1 MKKDI
6 REAFIYIFLSVLAK
20 KLVNFFSLF
29 GHIYMWIRVASSP
42 KYNWSHIRQFYENVA
57 VVEDQK
63 GNVEQAFFYNDIML
77 KNYSQNL
84 FGFPDETLSSV
95 YGKNKRDNTLTKFG
109 SFWAKLLNKIDK
121 NHVEKSIE
129 EDEGSSKS
137 K

>member
-1 MKKDI
+1 MKKKI
-6 REAFIYIFLSVLAK
+6 RETFIYLFLSILAR

-29 GHIYMWIRVASSP
+29 GHIYMWIRVATSS
-42 KYNWSHIRQFYENVA
+42 KYSWSHIRQFYENVA

-95 YGKNKRDNTLTKFG
+95 YGKNKRYNTLTKFG